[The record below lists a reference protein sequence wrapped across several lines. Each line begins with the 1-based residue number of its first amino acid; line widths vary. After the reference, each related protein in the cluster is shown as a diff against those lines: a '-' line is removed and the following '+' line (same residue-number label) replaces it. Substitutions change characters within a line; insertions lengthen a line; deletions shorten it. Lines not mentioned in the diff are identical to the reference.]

1 MADKRVNILI
11 NARDNASATFKR
23 VAKGMAVLYGGKKAV
38 EFVKGIIDMGDAI
51 GKASQRIGTSAES
64 WQKLTYAAER
74 SGASAGDVETAF
86 KKMSSTIFDAGRGLK
101 SGQDALAALGLN
113 YDKISKLSPEQQFA
127 EIAKRLNLVTDATDK
142 AAIAQDLFGR
152 SGTMLI
158 PMLGNY
164 EQLGE
169 RLKDIGGVMSNE
181 SVKASEDFNDAVKD
195 LSLSVKGLV
204 HDTGLIEWLA
214 SVAKG
219 ISNVNSGFGGMKNL
233 AETVREQSVVFNM
246 LTGGLF
252 AKTPVRVKPKGE
264 MAYLDVGKKFH
275 GPAQAGEIAA
285 KAAEVAAGKNRA
297 AEVADAAAKA
307 TAKRN
312 ADEWDTFWKSLE
324 HDRTVKKATQ
334 PGGGQDRAMQEQPL
348 RFTTGL
354 ATTAPAKQTADNT
367 AALLANARK
376 QLEIMT
382 QLLKKIGINVQLEP
396 APL

>member
-1 MADKRVNILI
+1 
-11 NARDNASATFKR
+11 
-23 VAKGMAVLYGGKKAV
+23 
-38 EFVKGIIDMGDAI
+38 
-51 GKASQRIGTSAES
+51 
-64 WQKLTYAAER
+64 
-74 SGASAGDVETAF
+74 
-86 KKMSSTIFDAGRGLK
+86 
-101 SGQDALAALGLN
+101 
-113 YDKISKLSPEQQFA
+113 
-127 EIAKRLNLVTDATDK
+127 
-142 AAIAQDLFGR
+142 
-152 SGTMLI
+152 MLI

-164 EQLGE
+164 EQLGD

-204 HDTGLIEWLA
+204 HETGLIEWLA

-252 AKTPVRVKPKGE
+252 AKTPVRVKNKGE
-264 MAYLDVGKKFH
+264 MAFLDVGKKFH

-285 KAAEVAAGKNRA
+285 KAAEVAAGRNRA

-312 ADEWDTFWKSLE
+312 ADEWDAFWKSLE
-324 HDRTVKKATQ
+324 HDKTVKKATQ
-334 PGGGQDRAMQEQPL
+334 PGGGAGGGQDRAMQEQAL

-354 ATTAPAKQTADNT
+354 GTTAPAKQTADNT

-382 QLLKKIGINVQLEP
+382 QLLKKIGVNVQLEP